1 MKGRKIRQERQI
13 GRDLH
18 QKLIGKSEHTRD
30 TVLLRV
36 AAGNH
41 SDPKQEL
48 QFNGL
53 FLESPE
59 ANDYRNQLLDLV
71 APKLE
76 LTPFETQEAR
86 RHGESFHAYRGMI
99 TMAARQMSTS

>member
-18 QKLIGKSEHTRD
+18 QKLVGKSEHVRD
-30 TVLLRV
+30 TVLLKV

-41 SDPKQEL
+41 SNPKEEL

-59 ANDYRNQLLDLV
+59 ADDYRRLLLDLV

-76 LTPFETQEAR
+76 LTPFETREAEK
-86 RHGESFHAYRGMI
+86 HGESFHAYRGMI